1 MTQIEWMSDHGV
13 RFILRIHDGSDTYTD
28 LVPGATPFVTT
39 IDTDDDLFCPVR
51 TQTGI
56 IQVATE
62 SVDIQA
68 IVGKDPLSRAVTVV
82 MFADPSSVEQRVWH
96 GYLQTTAF
104 TQTWDKGPN
113 TIELPV
119 WSALY
124 ALGARNPSNDVTD
137 LTYINFARFLCD
149 LVKPS
154 DDALPVYRQFIFSS
168 LTEPLTSL
176 QYNFNL
182 LNYATWNAELG
193 QYDVKTYGEILA
205 DICKLFGWQV
215 QEHGDALV
223 FLTADTPSDYISM
236 LWNQLDVLANG
247 QTPIYDTI
255 TQTAEAQTIY
265 GSQHTQTFLQ
275 GKRKVTVWG
284 NVNDPG
290 SDIFTMD
297 LSKEKQGG
305 HDHASWGTTGTTHY
319 LTINYDNNAGNIFL
333 TSQSDKNI
341 KETDAKNQT
350 TSGQGCCI
358 SHERMFETDHRTGSM
373 SITSDSGWND
383 RIIWRFNNSAIGS
396 NILSIYVPKRF
407 FYTAL
412 QSGSYLTLVG
422 DVEYAQNARD
432 AWTNVADGA
441 IELIVAVDSTV
452 VGTYIVRIHDG
463 KLSGGHTA
471 TAFGN
476 LSGGFNIPMPTTEG
490 QILIMMRVPTDAVLN
505 TCNMTRTNYYSLR
518 NFKVS
523 INHQYWLPFDWQIPT
538 RNIEKRD
545 ISQGFV
551 DDYESECQLTTRV
564 LQTDPA
570 PSAGRSG
577 SQALLRWSERG
588 TGIILASTLTATPPN
603 VLYADKTPEVALAD
617 RLVAYY
623 KQSRKKITAYLRG
636 DIPLA
641 PWLMQKI
648 GARTEQYVVLSQ
660 QMDWKR
666 GQIAADLYE
675 VPNDE

>member
-1 MTQIEWMSDHGV
+1 MSDHGV

-56 IQVATE
+56 IQIKTE
-62 SVDIQA
+62 SVDIQD
-68 IVGKDPLSRAVTVV
+68 IVGKDPLSRAVTLV
-82 MFADPSSVEQRVWH
+82 MFAPGSSVEQRVWH

-124 ALGARNPSNDVTD
+124 ALGARNPSNDVAD

-154 DDALPVYRQFIFSS
+154 DDSLPVYRQFIFSA

-193 QYDVKTYGEILA
+193 QYDVLTYGEILA
-205 DICKLFGWQV
+205 DICRLFGWQV

-223 FLTADTPSDYISM
+223 FLTADTPTDYISM

-247 QTPIYDTI
+247 QTPIYETI
-255 TQTAEAQTIY
+255 TQTAESQAIY

-290 SDIFTMD
+290 SDLFTMD

-305 HDHASWGTTGTTHY
+305 HDHASWGTTERTTHY

-341 KETDAKNQT
+341 KETDAKNET
-350 TSGQGCCI
+350 TTGQGCCI
-358 SHERMFETDHRTGSM
+358 AHERMYMHEGISVGF
-373 SITSDSGWND
+373 TSDSGWND
-383 RIIWRFNNSAIGS
+383 RIIWRFNNLPIGS
-396 NILSIYVPKRF
+396 NILSIYVPKRV

-412 QSGSYLTLVG
+412 QSGSCLTLEG

-432 AWTNVADGA
+432 AWNMANVAIE
-441 IELIVAVDSTV
+441 IELHVGATTYGPYLVSTV
-452 VGTYIVRIHDG
+452 DG
-463 KLSGGHTA
+463 KLRGAYLPLES
-471 TAFGN
+471 GN
-476 LSGGFNIPMPTTEG
+476 LSEG
-490 QILIMMRVPTDAVLN
+490 
-505 TCNMTRTNYYSLR
+505 
-518 NFKVS
+518 
-523 INHQYWLPFDWQIPT
+523 
-538 RNIEKRD
+538 
-545 ISQGFV
+545 
-551 DDYESECQLTTRV
+551 
-564 LQTDPA
+564 
-570 PSAGRSG
+570 
-577 SQALLRWSERG
+577 
-588 TGIILASTLTATPPN
+588 
-603 VLYADKTPEVALAD
+603 
-617 RLVAYY
+617 
-623 KQSRKKITAYLRG
+623 
-636 DIPLA
+636 
-641 PWLMQKI
+641 
-648 GARTEQYVVLSQ
+648 
-660 QMDWKR
+660 
-666 GQIAADLYE
+666 
-675 VPNDE
+675 